1 MNDSIFQ
8 FMRSLAAKMI
18 TKVPT
23 DKSFSVMVQ
32 DFVKDVFP
40 NPVRLLLF
48 YLGELV
54 TILLV

>member
-1 MNDSIFQ
+1 
-8 FMRSLAAKMI
+8 MI

-48 YLGELV
+48 YLGERV